1 MGKNRAFGSVLFPF
15 LKGVFIMSKRILLVE
30 DEEAIANMI
39 AMNLRV
45 AGYEPVAFGDG
56 LEAERSLAADH
67 AYDLALLDVMV
78 PGRTG
83 FELLDAIKPYG
94 IPAIF
99 LTAKDDL
106 NSKLTG
112 LTGGAEDYIVKPFEV
127 LELLVRIDKVL
138 ARNQRSDNVLRVG
151 ELEINLEERRV
162 QKAGAEI
169 PLKPMEFDLLA
180 MLAKNKNRTISREDL
195 IGLVWGAEYLG
206 ETRTVDVHIAQ
217 LRKKLGLHDAIKTA
231 PKIGYRLED

>member
-1 MGKNRAFGSVLFPF
+1 
-15 LKGVFIMSKRILLVE
+15 MSKRILLVE
-30 DEEAIANMI
+30 DEEAIADMI

-45 AGYEPVAFGDG
+45 AGYEPVIFGDG
-56 LEAERSLAADH
+56 GEAQRALREDH

-78 PGRTG
+78 PGRSG
-83 FELLDAIKPYG
+83 FELLEDLKPLG
-94 IPAIF
+94 IPVIF

-106 NSKLTG
+106 ASKLTG

-138 ARNQRSDNVLRVG
+138 ARNQRGETLLRV
-151 ELEINLEERRV
+151 EDLAIDLEQRRV
-162 QKAGAEI
+162 TRAGAEI

-180 MLAKNKNRTISREDL
+180 VLAKNRNRTISREDL
-195 IGLVWGAEYLG
+195 IGLVWGAQYLG

-217 LRKKLGLHDAIKTA
+217 LRKKLGLYDAIKTV
-231 PKIGYRLED
+231 PKVGYRLEG